1 MLRVNANVSA
11 INIFVNS
18 TETNFGK
25 PTGMKSI
32 EMFIQKKFN
41 GQEVRIVEKPD
52 EADFIIEATSDTK
65 EDISS
70 DVLDKN
76 YTIKLATLII
86 NLQLKNK
93 LSGEV
98 LFKNQVTDVYG
109 YANTL
114 EKAGLN
120 AYQSEKLNAKLGE
133 AIFFLKRKILV
144 Y

>member
-11 INIFVNS
+11 INVFVNS

-25 PTGMKSI
+25 PTEMKSI
-32 EMFIQKKFN
+32 LLFIEKKFN
-41 GQEVRIVEKPD
+41 GQEVRIVDKLED
-52 EADFIIEATSDTK
+52 SDFIIDASSDTK

-70 DVLDKN
+70 DVLEKN

-98 LFKNQVTDVYG
+98 LFFNK
-109 YANTL
+109 
-114 EKAGLN
+114 
-120 AYQSEKLNAKLGE
+120 
-133 AIFFLKRKILV
+133 
-144 Y
+144 